1 MSRAPAELAEEEDV
15 VVDKEVEDEEE
26 ECEDEDE
33 DKEDEDEE
41 EEGRERGLEV
51 LTCQCGQSHGGRRPH
66 NPFPSCS
73 PRQTCR
79 CRSPL
84 YPQRVFLCPFYVAKS
99 SPEYIEFVRHQT
111 VVSCFNQKSGP
122 TIDVE

>member
-26 ECEDEDE
+26 EYEGEDE

-51 LTCQCGQSHGGRRPH
+51 PPASVGRAMGGEGRTIHSQASPLVRPVDAGLHFDLFTRPH
-66 NPFPSCS
+66 KGCS
-73 PRQTCR
+73 AMWVDWVGVFT
-79 CRSPL
+79 L
-84 YPQRVFLCPFYVAKS
+84 YPWEV
-99 SPEYIEFVRHQT
+99 
-111 VVSCFNQKSGP
+111 
-122 TIDVE
+122 

>member
-1 MSRAPAELAEEEDV
+1 MSLRGNQSVSRAPAELAEEEDV

-51 LTCQCGQSHGGRRPH
+51 PPASVGRAMGGEGRTIHSQAAPLVRPVDAGH
-66 NPFPSCS
+66 HYTLKGSS
-73 PRQTCR
+73 
-79 CRSPL
+79 
-84 YPQRVFLCPFYVAKS
+84 YVHFMLPKALQN
-99 SPEYIEFVRHQT
+99 I
-111 VVSCFNQKSGP
+111 
-122 TIDVE
+122 